1 MAGTPTELG
10 LWLMLLGS
18 AGAFIFPDMVLVEGI
33 FADSFISRG
42 TIRLIAAPLLIVSI
56 VLLTDFYFHWSKG
69 LI

>member
-1 MAGTPTELG
+1 MGHRPTELG
-10 LWLMLLGS
+10 LWLMMLGS
-18 AGAFIFPDMVLVEGI
+18 AGAFIFPDMVLIEGI

-42 TIRLIAAPLLIVSI
+42 VIRLIAAPLLIVSI